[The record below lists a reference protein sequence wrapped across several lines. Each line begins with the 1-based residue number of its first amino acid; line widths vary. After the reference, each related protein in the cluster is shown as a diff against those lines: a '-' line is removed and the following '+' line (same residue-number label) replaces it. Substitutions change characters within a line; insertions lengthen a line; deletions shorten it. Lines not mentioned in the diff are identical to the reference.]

1 MKIIHRYVLKHL
13 LPVFALTLLAFVG
26 LYLVIDFFEKVDDLL
41 EKHVPFDQ
49 ALLYFLYKLPLVAV
63 QGIPMTLLLSTL
75 IALGILKRNRELI
88 ALRAAGIHTIRYA
101 GPIALTALAVAMLQ
115 FGLGETLAR
124 TLNQKSQTIWQEH
137 VQKRKPSLS
146 WKQENVWY
154 RGQNVIYQIRVHDRK
169 LQSLEKVSLFFMDDH
184 FRLTERL
191 DAKRLRWSGSG
202 WIAEEGLALRFTS
215 QEIEQEWFEERAINL
230 PETLDDFSSL
240 ATLPEELDW
249 FDLYQYTQKI
259 RKEGYN
265 SIPYEVELHGRG
277 AAPLTTLILT
287 LLGIA
292 LALRQGLHE
301 GIASGIGLALIMASL
316 YMALTHVGSSLAIAG
331 ILPPIVGVWSGNMI
345 FGALALYLWL
355 TETDW

>member
-13 LPVFALTLLAFVG
+13 LPVLALTLLAFVG

-41 EKHVPFDQ
+41 EKQVPFDQ
-49 ALLYFLYKLPLVAV
+49 VLLYFLYRLPLVAF

-88 ALRAAGIHTIRYA
+88 ALKAAGLHTIHYA
-101 GPIALTALAVAMLQ
+101 GPIVLTALVVAVLQ

-124 TLNQKSQTIWQEH
+124 TLNQKSQNIWQEH
-137 VQKRKPSLS
+137 VQKRKSSLS

-202 WIAEEGLALRFTS
+202 WIAEEGLSLRFTD
-215 QEIEQEWFEERAINL
+215 QDIQQEWFEEREINL

-240 ATLPEELDW
+240 ASLPEELNW
-249 FDLYQYTQKI
+249 LNLYQYTQKI

-277 AAPLTTLILT
+277 AAPVTTLILT
-287 LLGIA
+287 VLGIA
-292 LALRQGLHE
+292 LALRQGLHG
-301 GIASGIGLALIMASL
+301 GIAAGIGLALILASL
-316 YMALTHVGSSLAIAG
+316 YMALTHVGSSLSIAG

-355 TETDW
+355 IETDW